1 MNILQVIRN
10 VLAQAAELLYYL
22 AGNLRAGAKGVRV
35 GRGARISPH
44 AQLDRVHALGSV
56 TIGRDVSLGQG
67 TYVGSGWIMSGQV
80 GRWCSIGYDVLIGP
94 SEHDLDGFTTSPVLA
109 HRQGWPDVDATARL
123 PPPVLEDEVW
133 VGARVVI
140 LRGVRI
146 GQGAVLAAGAVVT
159 KNVPSME
166 IWGGVPARFI
176 RCRQASDRA
185 MAATAGRTTP

>member
-1 MNILQVIRN
+1 MLQVVRN
-10 VLAQAAELLYYL
+10 VLAHFVELAYYS

-44 AQLDRVHALGSV
+44 ARLDGVHSIGAV
-56 TIGRDVSLGQG
+56 TVGREVSLGQG

-94 SEHDLDGFTTSPVLA
+94 SEHDPDALTTSPVLA
-109 HRQGWPDVDATARL
+109 RRQGRAEGPGNAQVA
-123 PPPVLEDEVW
+123 PPVLEDEVW
-133 VGARVVI
+133 VGARAVI

-146 GQGAVLAAGAVVT
+146 GHGAVIAAGAVVT
-159 KNVPSME
+159 RDVPTME

-176 RCRQASDRA
+176 RRRA
-185 MAATAGRTTP
+185 GGRAATPTAAGPTT